1 MEQPGLLSRAKRF
14 RHKAGLR
21 QVRFSLML
29 SEFRRAPKEGRRE
42 GRSGRGRDR
51 AEVGGAHGEGT
62 REGYTRKEKVDG
74 EGEGEASR

>member
-1 MEQPGLLSRAKRF
+1 MEQPGLVSLAKRF
-14 RHKAGLR
+14 RHKASLR

-51 AEVGGAHGEGT
+51 AEVGEVHT
-62 REGYTRKEKVDG
+62 VKVIRKEKVGGDG
-74 EGEGEASR
+74 EGGRRR